1 MAPTPRA
8 GTNSWPISKVGSTPA
23 VDTVPTLT
31 VPSDEVWE
39 LQALEVTLATD
50 ANAVDR
56 DLNILITDSA
66 GVELSSGPVDGTSI
80 IEDLTVLYH
89 LAQYQTAP
97 TDTTTNHYDILPQR
111 MQDLIIPPGAIIT
124 IVVTNL
130 QAADQF
136 TAITALVKKFSVT
149 L

>member
-8 GTNSWPISKVGSTPA
+8 GTNIWPISKAGSNPA
-23 VDTVPTLT
+23 LGVIPTLV

-39 LQALEVTLATD
+39 LQALEIILAAD
-50 ANAVDR
+50 ATVANR

-80 IEDLTVLYH
+80 TASQTVNYH
-89 LAQYQTAP
+89 LAQYETAP

-124 IVVTNL
+124 IVVTNF
-130 QAADQF
+130 QAGDNFA
-136 TAITALVKKFSVT
+136 AITALVKKFSVT
-149 L
+149 Q